1 MRLATHFGVI
11 GNDIKKTIDYCH
23 AFDIKYICSG
33 YWAENL
39 PAFKDQ
45 FAKEGI
51 TLAMM
56 EMGWLREDML
66 FDDAPKKSEL
76 QGFIDKV
83 KQIGDA
89 GIEIGHLFCALKT
102 SGNLDDEWKR
112 LIDFYQELGDQAERN
127 NVKIANHMGW
137 SPEYIIRDRIT
148 FKKFLENTNRY
159 IGINMCLGCLQI
171 VSPEDIAQE
180 IDETME
186 IMGERLFLVHIRD
199 IKVEEGNKWVDVAMG
214 QGEIRLDIIVDR
226 LCNAYWNRSP
236 IRPIVLPEHMPK
248 VPNEQYN
255 EISTAW
261 ALGYVSGM
269 MKQWGL
275 GKG

>member
-11 GNDIKKTIDYCH
+11 GNDMGKTIDYCQ

-33 YWAENL
+33 HWGEDL
-39 PAFKDQ
+39 PAFKEQ

-66 FDDAPKKSEL
+66 FGDAPKKADL

-89 GIEIGHLFCALKT
+89 GIEMGHLFCALRDA
-102 SGNLDDEWKR
+102 GNLDEEWGR
-112 LIDFYQELGDQAERN
+112 ITDFFHELGKQAEKS

-137 SPEYIIRDRIT
+137 SQEYVIRDCET
-148 FKKFLENTNRY
+148 FEKFIGSVNGY
-159 IGINMCLGCLQI
+159 IGINVCLGCLQI
-171 VSPEDIAQE
+171 TSPMDIQGN
-180 IDETME
+180 IDKTLK
-186 IMGERLFLVHIRD
+186 IIGDRLFLVHARD
-199 IKVEEGNKWVDVAMG
+199 VRVEEGSKWIDVAMG
-214 QGEIRLDIIVDR
+214 QGEIDLPMFVDALYRSKADPII
-226 LCNAYWNRSP
+226 
-236 IRPIVLPEHMPK
+236 LPEHMPK
-248 VPNEQYN
+248 TVDEQSN

-261 ALGYVSGM
+261 ALGYMSGLI
-269 MKQWGL
+269 KQREWMS
-275 GKG
+275 